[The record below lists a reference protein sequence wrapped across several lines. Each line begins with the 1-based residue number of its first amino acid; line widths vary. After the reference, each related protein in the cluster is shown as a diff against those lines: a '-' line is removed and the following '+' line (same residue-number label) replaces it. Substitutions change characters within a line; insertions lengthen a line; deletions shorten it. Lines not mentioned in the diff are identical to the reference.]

1 MCGLFG
7 SVGLGDLPEEAIL
20 EALRGRGPDDRGRW
34 QAGPARLL
42 HTRLAIQDLSPLGHQ
57 PMLSDNGALALVFNG
72 EIYNQHELRLALE
85 AEGEHFRSRSDTE
98 VLLRGFQRWG
108 HNLWGRL
115 NGIFA
120 VACWEVEAQRL
131 TLARDGF
138 GVKPLLW
145 KREIRGCAFG
155 SELSA
160 FEAAGL
166 ASRRHLSAAA
176 LESYALW
183 GSVAAPL
190 TLLAGVEVFPAGHW
204 GQWSPGGT
212 WTLNAFAD
220 PLPPLNSA
228 PHPGDLP
235 GWNDPATQV
244 GLTLQRAV
252 ERQAIGDVP
261 VGLFLSG
268 GLDSGLLAAYLR
280 RSQSGPIRSVAVGF
294 EGLPG
299 AVDETDLA
307 SLTAQHLGLEHQTL
321 RIGKPQLEA
330 AFDGFLEAIDQPSI
344 DGFNSYLVA
353 AAASA
358 GGMRV
363 AFSGLGADE
372 LFGGYGHMVG
382 LDRHRLLRVRQ
393 IRASGLAP
401 WRRRQLREGRGRL
414 LEADLRAIT
423 TGAPGW
429 THPPGGKVTLRA
441 ASLLELRGY
450 LHDTLL
456 RDGDAVTMHHG
467 LELRVP
473 FLDPELAALALAL
486 DETQHRE
493 GGSKGLLRQVAA
505 PLLPD
510 AVLTSPKRGFNLALA
525 PWLLEHPR
533 FGPRRISRLLS
544 RELKRRDLPDAQGAV
559 AASWLLLR
567 ATNRWGAYWRWVVL
581 AEWLQRE

>member
-7 SVGLGDLPEEAIL
+7 SVGLGDLPEAAIL

-34 QAGPARLL
+34 QGGQALLL

-72 EIYNQHELRLALE
+72 EIYNQQELRLALE
-85 AEGEHFRSRSDTE
+85 AEGEQFRSRSDTE
-98 VLLRGFQRWG
+98 VLLRGFQRWS
-108 HNLWGRL
+108 HDLWGRL

-166 ASRRHLSAAA
+166 ASRRHLSAEA

-183 GSVAAPL
+183 GAVAAPL
-190 TLLAGVEVFPAGHW
+190 TLLSGVEVFPAGHW

-212 WTLNAFAD
+212 WTLHSFAD
-220 PLPPLNSA
+220 PLPPLKAGPPADDIPAWS
-228 PHPGDLP
+228 
-235 GWNDPATQV
+235 DPAAQV
-244 GLTLQRAV
+244 GITLLRAV

-268 GLDSGLLAAYLR
+268 GLDSGLLAACLR

-294 EGLPG
+294 DGLPG

-307 SLTAQHLGLEHQTL
+307 SLTAHHLGLEHQTL

-382 LDRHRLLRVRQ
+382 LDQNRLLRVRQ
-393 IRASGLAP
+393 IRAAGLTP
-401 WRRRQLREGRGRL
+401 WRRRHLREGRGRL
-414 LEADLRAIT
+414 LPADQRTMAAGLPSRAD
-423 TGAPGW
+423 PS
-429 THPPGGKVTLRA
+429 GGIVPLRA

-473 FLDPELAALALAL
+473 FLDPELAALALSL
-486 DETQHRE
+486 DETQHQQ
-493 GGSKGLLRQVAA
+493 GGPKGLLRQVAS
-505 PLLPD
+505 PLLPA
-510 AVLTSPKRGFNLALA
+510 AVLASPKRGFNLALA
-525 PWLLEHPR
+525 PWLLDHPR
-533 FGPRRISRLLS
+533 FAPGRISRLLS
-544 RELKRRDLPDAQGAV
+544 WELKRRDQRDPKLAV
-559 AASWLLLR
+559 AASWLVLR
-567 ATNRWGAYWRWVVL
+567 ATNRWGSYWRWVVL
-581 AEWLQRE
+581 AEWLHRA

>member
-7 SVGLGDLPEEAIL
+7 SVGLGDLPEAAIL
-20 EALRGRGPDDRGRW
+20 AALRGRGPDDWGRW
-34 QAGPARLL
+34 QAGPTRLL
-42 HTRLAIQDLSPLGHQ
+42 HTRLAIQDLSPLGQQ

-72 EIYNQHELRLALE
+72 EIYNQQELRLALE
-85 AEGEHFRSRSDTE
+85 AEGERFRSRSDTE
-98 VLLRGFQRWG
+98 VLLRGFQRW
-108 HNLWGRL
+108 NQQLWGRL

-166 ASRRHLSAAA
+166 ASRRQLSTAA

-190 TLLAGVEVFPAGHW
+190 TLLSGVEVFPAGHW

-212 WTLNAFAD
+212 WTLTSFAD
-220 PLPPLNSA
+220 PLPPLTAA
-228 PHPGDLP
+228 PPAGEIP

-244 GLTLQRAV
+244 GITLQRAV

-268 GLDSGLLAAYLR
+268 GLDSGLLAACLR

-294 EGLPG
+294 DGLPG

-307 SLTAQHLGLEHQTL
+307 SLTAQHLGLEHRTL
-321 RIGKPQLEA
+321 RIGKPELDA

-393 IRASGLAP
+393 IRAAGLAP
-401 WRRRQLREGRGRL
+401 RQRRQLRQGRGRL
-414 LEADLRAIT
+414 LPADPSAIATAAPRA
-423 TGAPGW
+423 A
-429 THPPGGKVTLRA
+429 HQPGGTVPLRA

-486 DETQHRE
+486 DEPQHRQ
-493 GGSKGLLRQVAA
+493 GGCKGLLRQVAA
-505 PLLPD
+505 PLLPA
-510 AVLTSPKRGFNLALA
+510 AVLASPKRGFNLALA
-525 PWLLEHPR
+525 PWLLDQPR
-533 FGPRRISRLLS
+533 FAPGRISRLLS
-544 RELKRRDLPDAQGAV
+544 SELKRRNLRDPKLAV

-567 ATNRWGAYWRWVVL
+567 ATNRWAPYWRWVVL
-581 AEWLQRE
+581 AEWLQRG

>member
-7 SVGLGDLPEEAIL
+7 SVGLGDLPEAAIL

-34 QAGPARLL
+34 QGGPALLL

-98 VLLRGFQRWG
+98 VLLRGFQRWN
-108 HNLWGRL
+108 HDLWGRL

-166 ASRRHLSAAA
+166 ASRQHLSTAA

-190 TLLAGVEVFPAGHW
+190 TLLSGVEVFPAGHW

-212 WTLNAFAD
+212 WTLSTFAD
-220 PLPPLNSA
+220 PLPPLAAA
-228 PHPGDLP
+228 PPPGDLP
-235 GWNDPATQV
+235 AWNDPATQV
-244 GLTLQRAV
+244 GITLQRAV

-268 GLDSGLLAAYLR
+268 GLDSGLLAACLR
-280 RSQSGPIRSVAVGF
+280 RSQSGPIRSVSVGF
-294 EGLPG
+294 DGLPG

-321 RIGKPQLEA
+321 RIGRPQLDA

-382 LDRHRLLRVRQ
+382 LDRNRLLRVRQ
-393 IRASGLAP
+393 IRAAGLTP
-401 WRRRQLREGRGRL
+401 WRRRQLRKMRGRL
-414 LEADLRAIT
+414 LPTDLGTMAA
-423 TGAPGW
+423 G
-429 THPPGGKVTLRA
+429 PPGGADPSGGKVPLRA

-473 FLDPELAALALAL
+473 FLDPELAALALSL
-486 DETQHRE
+486 DETQHHL

-505 PLLPD
+505 PLLPA
-510 AVLTSPKRGFNLALA
+510 AVLASPKRGFNLALA
-525 PWLLEHPR
+525 PWLLNHPR
-533 FGPRRISRLLS
+533 FAPGRIRRLLS
-544 RELKRRDLPDAQGAV
+544 SELKRRDQRDPKAAV

-567 ATNRWGAYWRWVVL
+567 ATNRWGAYWRWVIL